1 MKRGEN
7 EAKEEREK
15 IRNKEKKMSVTKRE
29 KGGWRVKKDKED
41 KQSETKNVE

>member
-1 MKRGEN
+1 METIINQGRYVMKRGEN

-29 KGGWRVKKDKED
+29 KGGWE
-41 KQSETKNVE
+41 E